1 MYLTCKCLN
10 VSVKT
15 RGDELKEFNGNT
27 INDLTN
33 SDCFCDFFKE
43 PLATANE
50 LEGINKEQCS
60 LVMNKNIDLW
70 CIHRCINCSMYTH
83 AVHRN
88 HGAGLVLINKNMI
101 TTNDEIE
108 KLKSHPKYSK
118 IFKIIIG
125 YNQLNND
132 DEDYDHDNE
141 LLLPLTKYSMSQLS
155 NNIQLS
161 LNNLQQQL
169 DHAMQKKA
177 EIIDEKIRAF
187 TNEQNQLLEQYRER
201 AHTEYNILSRIIC
214 ANDNLQQSELLKTTV
229 IKRADENNF
238 AATKIKDKKFFKNLS
253 IDTMDSNRSDDDND
267 DDADKIK
274 IILNNSMTGTECQ
287 KMKREKNIV
296 DDKLN
301 RKKNN
306 FTIEKNDR
314 YDYGEVMFA
323 LEGMD
328 DAIIF
333 DDQEAILEV
342 EESDAEDS
350 GQDEGIHIPKGQ
362 RTGHPTLAKSLPVSV
377 PNFST
382 FVRQTMQDSDDDQ
395 LSMDPFDPHNIRASI
410 KALAKSVHGDAVF
423 GDLPRPR
430 FSTQI

>member
-15 RGDELKEFNGNT
+15 RGDELKEFNGNI
-27 INDLTN
+27 INDLAN
-33 SDCFCDFFKE
+33 LDCFCDFFKE

-50 LEGINKEQCS
+50 LEGINKEQCG

-101 TTNDEIE
+101 TSNDEIE

-132 DEDYDHDNE
+132 DEDYDHDKE

-214 ANDNLQQSELLKTTV
+214 GNDNLQQSESLKTTM

-238 AATKIKDKKFFKNLS
+238 VATKIEDKKFFENLS

-267 DDADKIK
+267 NDADKITV
-274 IILNNSMTGTECQ
+274 ILNNSMTGKECQ
-287 KMKREKNIV
+287 KMKMKKNIV

-314 YDYGEVMFA
+314 YDYGEAMFA

-342 EESDAEDS
+342 EESDAE
-350 GQDEGIHIPKGQ
+350 G
-362 RTGHPTLAKSLPVSV
+362 
-377 PNFST
+377 
-382 FVRQTMQDSDDDQ
+382 
-395 LSMDPFDPHNIRASI
+395 
-410 KALAKSVHGDAVF
+410 
-423 GDLPRPR
+423 
-430 FSTQI
+430 